1 MARNVIID
9 CDTGLDDAVAL
20 LLALRSPQLNVLG
33 ITCVAGNVSLAN
45 VLNNTLK
52 VVEHSGKNV
61 TVYAGAAQ
69 PFVPKLS
76 ADASHV
82 HGADGLGGLVF
93 PAPHISA
100 EQEHAVDF
108 IIRTT
113 MQVQEPLEWITLA
126 PLTNIALALQKE
138 PCLVEKVKHITMM
151 AGGMDCGNAT
161 PMAEFNV
168 YADPEAAKIVFDSV
182 IPKTMVPLDPLYNG
196 GYLIAED
203 IEVLS
208 AASEKPWCDMAAKI
222 LGRDRNTASMLT
234 RSPLPG
240 GGVIAPPDLLTMAAI
255 LNPEVL
261 EWEEYRVFI
270 ETEGEFGRGMTAVD
284 RRRYITPPNYADRT
298 KMRIG
303 VRADQKKYAAVLLD
317 TWLA

>member
-1 MARNVIID
+1 MTKQVIID

-20 LLALRSPQLNVLG
+20 LLALRSPQLEVLG

-52 VVEHSGKNV
+52 VVEHSGREV
-61 TVYAGAAQ
+61 PVYAGAAE
-69 PFVPKLS
+69 PFVPKKA

-93 PAPHISA
+93 PAARRTA
-100 EQEHAVDF
+100 EAEHAVDYL
-108 IIRTT
+108 IRAT
-113 MQVQEPLEWITLA
+113 MQAPEAIEWITLA

-138 PCLVEKVKHITMM
+138 PRLVQKVKHLTMM
-151 AGGMDCGNAT
+151 AGGMDFGNAT

-168 YADPEAAKIVFDSV
+168 YADPEAAKVVFESA
-182 IPKTMVPLDPLYNG
+182 IPKTMVPLDPLYAG
-196 GYLIAED
+196 GYLVEDDIAA
-203 IEVLS
+203 LR
-208 AASEKPWCDMAAKI
+208 AASDKPWCNMAASI

-240 GGVIAPPDLLTMAAI
+240 GGVIAPPDLLTMAAVI
-255 LNPEVL
+255 DPAIMDFA
-261 EWEEYRVFI
+261 EYRVFI

-284 RRRYITPPNYADRT
+284 RRKYITPPNYADWP
-298 KMRIG
+298 KMAVG
-303 VRADQKKYAAVLLD
+303 LRADQKKYAAVLLH